1 MRVFLIVASLCSW
14 QGSASA
20 QTTAGAAAP
29 GSWLTRALLAAD
41 VSHARTAGDDDV
53 RWLTAGAWN
62 ATTAAADE
70 ATPSTEPVSPSY
82 DDYFAALGYSFTHG
96 IAAREQLAP
105 LAIGSV
111 AGLALMPFDHRVSRT
126 LRREAPRMN
135 RGGQFVASPIVL
147 GTLSGGLILGSL
159 ATDDVRFRTYAFT
172 LSQGLIVAGSMTTAL
187 KYAVRR
193 TRPDA
198 SSRFSFPS
206 GHAAGSFALA
216 AVSSHYYGA
225 KAGVPLYAL
234 ATLVSFTRVTY
245 GKHFPS
251 DVVAGAAIGYIS
263 ARAAILGAEHVTPA
277 PADGSRAL
285 PGAGGITFSFRF

>member
-1 MRVFLIVASLCSW
+1 LCSW

-29 GSWLTRALLAAD
+29 GSWLTRALLAGDA
-41 VSHARTAGDDDV
+41 SHARAAGDDDV
-53 RWLTAGAWN
+53 RWLTLGASN
-62 ATTAAADE
+62 ATTAATDE
-70 ATPSTEPVSPSY
+70 APLSAGPVAPSY
-82 DDYFAALGYSFTHG
+82 DDYFPALGYSFTHG

-111 AGLALMPFDHRVSRT
+111 AALALMPFDHRVSGT
-126 LRREAPRMN
+126 LRREAPAMN
-135 RGGQFVASPIVL
+135 RGGEFVASPIVL

-159 ATDDVRFRTYAFT
+159 ATDDIRFRSYAFT
-172 LSQGLIVAGSMTTAL
+172 LSQGLIVAGSMTAAL
-187 KYAVRR
+187 KFALRR
-193 TRPDA
+193 SRPDG

-216 AVSSHYYGA
+216 TVSSHYYGA

-234 ATLVSFTRVTY
+234 ATLVGLSRVTS

-263 ARAAILGAEHVTPA
+263 ARAAILGTEHVAPA
-277 PADGSRAL
+277 PSDGSRAL
-285 PGAGGITFSFRF
+285 PAVGGITFSFRF